1 MTTCF
6 ETFISQTAAQY
17 PALVAP
23 ANSTK
28 ADVKNYERM
37 ARAGFLAE

>member
-6 ETFISQTAAQY
+6 EKFIFQPAAQY
-17 PALVAP
+17 PALVAL

-28 ADVKNYERM
+28 ADVKNYERR